1 MRVWFGIDPI
11 DALTAA
17 EPCGPNERP
26 KMIKILLPTDGS
38 ARSLD
43 AVRHAMH
50 LIHCGLKA
58 RLVVANVQ
66 PPANLYEMVVAH
78 DPGVIQKVS
87 EAAAQDLMRPALKL
101 LQAAGHSAES
111 AVGSGDPAH
120 MLIELMENH
129 GCNAIVMSSR
139 GAGDSEDTTPG
150 SVAQALL
157 ENCPVP
163 VTLVKPSPSSESD

>member
-1 MRVWFGIDPI
+1 
-11 DALTAA
+11 
-17 EPCGPNERP
+17 
-26 KMIKILLPTDGS
+26 MIKILLPTDGS
-38 ARSLD
+38 TRSLD
-43 AVRHAMH
+43 AVRHAIH

-87 EAAAQDLMRPALKL
+87 DAAAHDLMRPALKL
-101 LQAAGHSAES
+101 IQSAGHTAEM

-120 MLIELMENH
+120 MLVELLENH
-129 GCNAIVMSSR
+129 GCTAIIVSAR
-139 GAGDSEDTTPG
+139 GTSDTEDVTPG

-157 ENCPVP
+157 DTSPVP
-163 VTLVKPSPSSESD
+163 VTLVKPTQTSVTE